1 MDVNIS
7 FHYHNSSEN
16 VSAIIF
22 LLRRALW
29 ELFLT
34 GKMFP
39 EELICW
45 WKCSLHVLNACQC
58 CTFVSAD
65 VELGCYLL
73 QYLDN
78 SCQLEYVQNETLK
91 DPRTPLLSAFK
102 LKLAAPWSVHE
113 SQAMYWNHLLH
124 WENNANQCSFRCKA
138 VGWIGILCW
147 DGRDSVGYVFLWFTI
162 IPSLFCYICWTPTIT
177 PGSCTRQSLVT
188 IYKQLRRSC
197 GVKAAHLCM

>member
-1 MDVNIS
+1 MHVNVAPLYLQTLNWVVTFYNIW
-7 FHYHNSSEN
+7 
-16 VSAIIF
+16 IIVANLNMCRMK
-22 LLRRALW
+22 LLKIPGNLYFQLLNW
-29 ELFLT
+29 S
-34 GKMFP
+34 
-39 EELICW
+39 W
-45 WKCSLHVLNACQC
+45 LHLEVCMRVKQC
-58 CTFVSAD
+58 IGT
-65 VELGCYLL
+65 
-73 QYLDN
+73 
-78 SCQLEYVQNETLK
+78 T
-91 DPRTPLLSAFK
+91 
-102 LKLAAPWSVHE
+102 W
-113 SQAMYWNHLLH
+113 LH